1 MMMTISVERQPAQ
14 RRTLLRW
21 LQSCLQRYQTRRA
34 LLLLSDEQL
43 ADIGLNRAQAR
54 HEGRKPFWRK

>member
-1 MMMTISVERQPAQ
+1 MMTISVERQPAQ
-14 RRTLLRW
+14 RKGLWRW

-43 ADIGLNRAQAR
+43 ADIGLSRAQAR
-54 HEGRKPFWRK
+54 YEGCKPFWRK